1 MDNIKIKKHTDYSK
15 LIEENKH
22 YIIITVIYILGL
34 IAGTLIYKNLDT
46 DALNKTLEKLLLS
59 KDNTFLSIFVQKI
72 ITYFCVYIFT
82 VVFALSVI
90 GYPAVN
96 IIPFLCGF
104 EIAVKLSYYYTLYNV
119 KGLGYSLLLN
129 APEISAFMLII
140 IFTVNQA
147 GELSKKIFRS
157 TFMKEQSEIN
167 NATHYLK
174 IFCIYILEIICV
186 ATVNSL
192 VEYLLSSIITL

>member
-1 MDNIKIKKHTDYSK
+1 MENIKIKKHTDYSK

-22 YIIITVIYILGL
+22 YIIISVIYILGL

-72 ITYFCVYIFT
+72 ITYLCVYILV

-90 GYPAVN
+90 GYPAIN

-167 NATHYLK
+167 NASHYLK

>member
-1 MDNIKIKKHTDYSK
+1 MENIKIKKHTDHSK

-72 ITYFCVYIFT
+72 ITYLCVYIFT

-157 TFMKEQSEIN
+157 TFMKETSEIN
-167 NATHYLK
+167 NASHYLK

>member
-1 MDNIKIKKHTDYSK
+1 MENIKIKKHTDYSK

-147 GELSKKIFRS
+147 GELSKKIFCS

-167 NATHYLK
+167 NASHYLK

>member
-1 MDNIKIKKHTDYSK
+1 MDNVKIKKHTDYSK

-90 GYPAVN
+90 GYPAIN

-104 EIAVKLSYYYTLYNV
+104 EIAVKLSYYYTLYNI

-167 NATHYLK
+167 NASHYLK

>member
-1 MDNIKIKKHTDYSK
+1 MENIKIKKHTDYSK

-59 KDNTFLSIFVQKI
+59 KDNTFLSIFIQKI
-72 ITYFCVYIFT
+72 ITYLCIYIFT

-90 GYPAVN
+90 GYPAIN

-104 EIAVKLSYYYTLYNV
+104 EIAVKLSYYYILYNV

-167 NATHYLK
+167 NASHYLK

>member
-1 MDNIKIKKHTDYSK
+1 MENVKIKKHIDYSRLLEK
-15 LIEENKH
+15 NKS

-34 IAGTLIYKNLDT
+34 IAGTLVYKNLDT
-46 DALNKTLEKLLLS
+46 DALNKTVE
-59 KDNTFLSIFVQKI
+59 KI
-72 ITYFCVYIFT
+72 IVSNEQSFLGIFIQKLITYLCVYILT
-82 VVFALSVI
+82 VVFGLSVI
-90 GYPAVN
+90 GYPAIN

-129 APEISAFMLII
+129 APEISAFILVL

-157 TFMKEQSEIN
+157 TFLKEMTETNS
-167 NATHYLK
+167 AAFYLR
-174 IFCIYILEIICV
+174 IFIVYAIEIICV
-186 ATVNSL
+186 ATVNSGL
-192 VEYLLSSIITL
+192 EYLLKSIITL

>member
-1 MDNIKIKKHTDYSK
+1 MENIKIKKHTDYSK

-22 YIIITVIYILGL
+22 YIIISVIYILGL

-59 KDNTFLSIFVQKI
+59 KDNTFLSIFIQKI
-72 ITYFCVYIFT
+72 ITYLCVYIFT

-90 GYPAVN
+90 GYPAIN

-167 NATHYLK
+167 NASHYLK

>member
-1 MDNIKIKKHTDYSK
+1 MENIKIKKHTDYSK

-22 YIIITVIYILGL
+22 YIIISVIYILGL

-59 KDNTFLSIFVQKI
+59 KDNTFLSIFIQKI
-72 ITYFCVYIFT
+72 ITYLCVYIFT

-104 EIAVKLSYYYTLYNV
+104 EIAVKLSYYYILYNV

-167 NATHYLK
+167 NASHYLK
-174 IFCIYILEIICV
+174 RFCVYILEIICV

>member
-1 MDNIKIKKHTDYSK
+1 MENIKIKKHTDYSK

-157 TFMKEQSEIN
+157 TFMKEQNEIN
-167 NATHYLK
+167 NASHYLK

>member
-1 MDNIKIKKHTDYSK
+1 MENIKIKKHTDYSK

-34 IAGTLIYKNLDT
+34 ITGTLIYKNLDT

-72 ITYFCVYIFT
+72 ITYLCVYIFT

-167 NATHYLK
+167 NASHYLK

>member
-1 MDNIKIKKHTDYSK
+1 MENIKIKKHTDYSK

-22 YIIITVIYILGL
+22 YIIISVIYILGL

-59 KDNTFLSIFVQKI
+59 KDNTFLSIFIQKI
-72 ITYFCVYIFT
+72 ITYLCVYIFT

-104 EIAVKLSYYYTLYNV
+104 EIAVKLSYYYTLYNI

-167 NATHYLK
+167 NASHYLK